1 MSGKS
6 VEQDTNKPTP
16 QNSGRSVWSICLYVL
31 LGLIAVLVLAIG
43 VVVAMLGP
51 IVEAYVEKH
60 DRELLGRELTM
71 DNLRV
76 KLFTGEVSVE
86 NLTLYEA
93 DDAEI
98 FASVGKLETEVDVWA
113 LLDSHVAIPRVWL
126 GELSANIVQSPEAF
140 NFDSL
145 IGFIAETYSS
155 DDVEEESDESS
166 WRIDIENIAA
176 ENSSLV
182 YYDTALDQYW
192 RLTGVNLATPRLIL
206 EDEPMDIETSMMV
219 NDRAALCGA
228 LGLSL
233 STLDFCFEGQVR
245 GFVLEDIYKYVVEA
259 VNLESLEGVV
269 TADCSLRG
277 NLSDILAMDIVGEV
291 DGENIAVLGPDGGNI
306 FSAESL
312 TLAFDRLNIEQQ
324 VYDFRAVKAD
334 GYATQICFNSD
345 GGTNFDTLFYGEPEL
360 SVETSS
366 DLIGDDIYDV
376 RERVTVTTSEEVAP
390 MSDMVLTIDTL
401 RLTGGE
407 LRYVDNT
414 MHRPFD
420 YSLSD
425 ISIRSTNFE
434 LMGKNQISLRAQ
446 LPKQGSAMVVWEGSL
461 ADFYNQN
468 ILATLSNVD
477 MQGLS
482 TYIEHFTAFPVTSGN
497 MTFRSQNVIANGE
510 LSGVNQ
516 LGTYNLAV
524 GKKNPDIEVE
534 YDVPMKLGI
543 YVLTDRNKH
552 IDVELPISG
561 NIASPEFSLRKVIWR
576 AIGNLLLKV
585 AASPFEWMTDD
596 KQDAFRHID
605 IDILA
610 TGLDSEH
617 YARIDTMAMTLK
629 SDTTLRVRL
638 TPKVNY
644 KRAVQRISELNLK
657 MACYNASKDR
667 DSAYLDM
674 LDFVRIKDM
683 KLSGSDIRAYAD
695 SVLINR
701 GISPAGMSTQAK
713 AKLLYGDLADQ
724 QLAQMLGHY
733 NRIVS
738 RYVEFQHKELA
749 DSAFVV
755 QDVTL
760 DDIKGYGGKDR
771 YVVSLVIDGNEVEV
785 TAEDE
790 ESAAEESE
798 TLFTDVEDAATEPE
812 EQEAA
817 IDSDGVSEAASE

>member
-1 MSGKS
+1 MSNNT
-6 VEQDTNKPTP
+6 VEHETNAEQRPMDTPRP
-16 QNSGRSVWSICLYVL
+16 GRGVLRVCLYVL
-31 LGLIAVLVLAIG
+31 VGLVAVLVMAVG

-51 IVEAYVEKH
+51 IVEAYVEEH
-60 DRELLGRELTM
+60 DRELIGRELTM
-71 DNLRV
+71 DNLHI
-76 KLFTGEVSVE
+76 KLFSGDVSVE

-93 DDAEI
+93 DGVEV
-98 FASVGKLETEVDVWA
+98 FASVGNLATEVDVWA
-113 LLDSHVAIPRVWL
+113 LLDSHVAIPRVCL
-126 GELSANIVQSPEAF
+126 SGLSANIVQSPETF

-145 IGFIAETYSS
+145 IDFIAETYSS
-155 DDVEEESDESS
+155 EEVEEQSDKSS
-166 WRIDIENIAA
+166 WRIDIENIST
-176 ENSSLV
+176 EESSLA

-192 RLTGVNLATPRLIL
+192 RLTDVAISTPRLVL
-206 EDEPMDIETSMMV
+206 EGEPMDIDASMVV
-219 NDRAALCGA
+219 NDRARLCGA
-228 LGLSL
+228 LELSL
-233 STLDFCFEGQVR
+233 STLDFSFDGEIEG
-245 GFVLEDIYKYVVEA
+245 FALEDIYKYVVST

-269 TADCSLRG
+269 TADCSLSG
-277 NLSDILAMDIVGEV
+277 NLSNILAMDIVGSV
-291 DGENIAVLGPDGGNI
+291 AGENIAVSGPDGGNI

-312 TLAFDRLNIEQQ
+312 NLVLDRLNIDEQ
-324 VYDFRAVKAD
+324 VYDFNSVKAK
-334 GYATQICFNSD
+334 GYATQICFNAD
-345 GGTNFDTLFYGEPEL
+345 GGTNFDMLFYGEPEL
-360 SVETSS
+360 SVESS
-366 DLIGDDIYDV
+366 NNLVGDDIYDV
-376 RERVTVTTSEEVAP
+376 RERVTVTTSDDVAP
-390 MSDMVLTIDTL
+390 MRDMVFTIDTL
-401 RLTGGE
+401 RLSGGS
-407 LRYVDNT
+407 LRYADNT

-420 YSLSD
+420 YALSD

-477 MQGLS
+477 MHGLS
-482 TYIEHFTAFPVTSGN
+482 TYVEHFTAFPVTSGN
-497 MTFRSQNVIANGE
+497 MTFRSQNVITNGE

-516 LGTYNLAV
+516 LDTYNLAV
-524 GKKNPDIEVE
+524 GKKNRSIDVE
-534 YDVPMKLGI
+534 YDVPMKLGV

-561 NIASPEFSLRKVIWR
+561 NITSPEFSLRKVIWR

-585 AASPFEWMTDD
+585 VASPFEWMAGD

-605 IDILA
+605 IDILT

-629 SDTTLRVRL
+629 NDTTLRVRL

-657 MACYNASKDR
+657 MACYNASRER
-667 DSAYLDM
+667 DSTFIDM

-695 SVLINR
+695 SLLISR
-701 GISPAGMSTQAK
+701 GISPVGMTTQAK

-724 QLAQMLGHY
+724 QLEQMLGHY

-738 RYVEFQHKELA
+738 RYVEFQHKELK

-755 QDVTL
+755 KDVTL
-760 DDIKGYGGKDR
+760 DDIKDYGGKDR
-771 YVVSLVIDGNEVEV
+771 YAVSLIIDGDEVEV
-785 TAEDE
+785 ASE
-790 ESAAEESE
+790 E
-798 TLFTDVEDAATEPE
+798 EDAAEAE
-812 EQEAA
+812 EHDTIFTDAEDAA
-817 IDSDGVSEAASE
+817 IVPAESVPSKTEE

>member
-1 MSGKS
+1 MSGKG
-6 VEQDTNKPTP
+6 VEQENDKQAAPK
-16 QNSGRSVWSICLYVL
+16 SGRGVWSICLYVL
-31 LGLIAVLVLAIG
+31 LGFVAVLVLAIG
-43 VVVAMLGP
+43 VVIAMLGP

-60 DRELLGRELTM
+60 DGELLGSELTM
-71 DNLRV
+71 DNLHVR
-76 KLFTGEVSVE
+76 LFTGEVSVE

-93 DDAEI
+93 DGVEV
-98 FASVGKLETEVDVWA
+98 FASVGRLETEVDVWA
-113 LLDSHVAIPRVWL
+113 LLDSRVAVPRVWL
-126 GELSANIVQSPEAF
+126 DELSASIVQSPETF

-145 IGFIAETYSS
+145 IEFVAKTYSS
-155 DDVEEESDESS
+155 DDAEEQSVESS
-166 WRIDIENIAA
+166 WSIDVENIATQ
-176 ENSSLV
+176 NSSLV

-192 RLTGVNLATPRLIL
+192 RLAEVNISTPRLML
-206 EDEPMDIETSMMV
+206 EGEPMDIDASMVV
-219 NDRAALCGA
+219 NDRARLCGDIE
-228 LGLSL
+228 LSL
-233 STLDFCFEGQVR
+233 SSLDFSFEGQVQ
-245 GFVLEDIYKYVVEA
+245 GFALEDIYKYVVSA
-259 VNLESLEGVV
+259 VNIKSLDGVV
-269 TADCSLRG
+269 SADCSLRG
-277 NLSDILAMDIVGEV
+277 NLSNILAMDVAGQLG
-291 DGENIAVLGPDGGNI
+291 GENIAVLGPDGGNV

-312 TLAFDRLNIEQQ
+312 SLAFDRLNIEEQ
-324 VYDFRAVKAD
+324 VYDFSVVKAK
-334 GYATQICFNSD
+334 GYATQICFDAD
-345 GGTNFDTLFYGEPEL
+345 GGTNFDMLFYGEPEL

-366 DLIGDDIYDV
+366 DLVGDDIYDV
-376 RERVTVTTSEEVAP
+376 RERVTVTTSDEVAP
-390 MSDMVLTIDTL
+390 MRDMVLTIDTL
-401 RLTGGE
+401 RLVGGK
-407 LRYVDNT
+407 LRYADNT
-414 MHRPFD
+414 MHRPFE

-461 ADFYNQN
+461 SDFYNQN

-516 LGTYNLAV
+516 LGTYNFAV
-524 GKKNPDIEVE
+524 GKKNRGIDVE

-561 NIASPEFSLRKVIWR
+561 NISSPEFSLRKVIWR

-585 AASPFEWMTDD
+585 AASPFEWMAGD

-644 KRAVQRISELNLK
+644 KRTVQRISELNLK
-657 MACYNASKDR
+657 MACYNASQHR
-667 DSAYLDM
+667 DSAYMDM

-695 SVLINR
+695 SVLLSR
-701 GISPAGMSTQAK
+701 GISPVGMSTQAK
-713 AKLLYGDLADQ
+713 AKMLYGDLADE
-724 QLAQMLGHY
+724 QLEQMLGHY

-738 RYVEFQHKELA
+738 RYVAFQHKELR

-755 QDVTL
+755 REVTL
-760 DDIKGYGGKDR
+760 DDIKSYSGKDR

-785 TAEDE
+785 
-790 ESAAEESE
+790 AAEEDASNE
-798 TLFTDVEDAATEPE
+798 AEEESIFTDAEDMATLTE
-812 EQEAA
+812 EQTME
-817 IDSDGVSEAASE
+817 SEAE